1 MAIQI
6 TDDGEVGVIHIGT
19 EADWQQFAAEN
30 KDALIEEYG
39 SLGAAMWHATVGDL
53 TIGGGAAPLF
63 LVRFDA

>member
-6 TDDGEVGVIHIGT
+6 TDDGGVGLIHIGT

-39 SLGAAMWHATVGDL
+39 SLGLARWHAKLSVL

-63 LVRFDA
+63 LVRLDA